1 MANDDGKIHV
11 FPVRVYYEDTDSGG
25 IVYYAN
31 YLRFA
36 ERARTEFLRS
46 IGVNHIQMRDEDG
59 LGFAVRRCHADYLR
73 PAHLDDLLEVHT
85 RIEAVKGAS
94 LSAQQTVKKDGET
107 LVDMELLLAC
117 MDARGR
123 AARLP
128 KNVRSR
134 LDDYI
139 GQKTDVKSEEKA
151 DA

>member
-1 MANDDGKIHV
+1 MMGNKGENLHV

-46 IGVNHIQMRDEDG
+46 IGVNHIQLLDDEG
-59 LGFAVRRCHADYLR
+59 IGFAVRRCYADYLR

-85 RIEAVKGAS
+85 RIDAVKGAS
-94 LSAQQTVKKDGET
+94 LSARQTVKKDGDT
-107 LVDMELLLAC
+107 LVDMEIQLAC
-117 MDARGR
+117 MDADGK

-128 KNVRSR
+128 KAVWTR
-134 LDDYI
+134 LNDYV
-139 GQKTDVKSEEKA
+139 GRKV
-151 DA
+151 